1 MKKQATACLPLL
13 LVVLAADIL
22 LAQSYYKGTTLQSLG
37 AGSPANG
44 NTVALGINDSGII
57 VGTSALLSG
66 GRHATTW
73 STDGTVRD
81 LGTLGGNSGVG
92 FAINNLGQV
101 VGASSLPDN
110 SRSEPFLWTQ
120 SGGMQDLGGLGS
132 GTDNAALAINHNTAI
147 VGRSCLDSLN
157 HSCHAFLWTQAGGMQ
172 DLGTL
177 GGSFSE
183 GTGINAAGHVTGWS
197 THPDGT
203 RHGFLWTAQTGMQ
216 ELLPNETFES
226 FPWAISDSDQVAGA
240 FNDPQDNQS
249 HAFSWTP
256 STGLQDLG
264 TLGSGFSEALATNDS
279 GDVVGFA
286 RTADNTGYS
295 VIWKKAGAPQKLA
308 LLVSPNNPML
318 LGEAATGI
326 NAAGQISANGKKKL
340 YLLNPRTQ
348 TALTSSPNPSTHG
361 QAVTFTAVVT
371 SYLGVPPDGET
382 VSFMRGTTVLGSGSL
397 NHGAASFTTS
407 TLKVGTTYIKAV
419 YGGDASF
426 LGSKSN
432 TVQQVVN

>member
-1 MKKQATACLPLL
+1 MKKQARACLSLL

-22 LAQSYYKGTTLQSLG
+22 WAQSYYKGTRLQSLG
-37 AGSPANG
+37 AGSPSGA
-44 NTVALGINDSGII
+44 AGINDSGII
-57 VGTSALLSG
+57 VGTSALLNG
-66 GRHATTW
+66 DRHATTW
-73 STDGTVRD
+73 STDGAVRD
-81 LGTLGGNSGVG
+81 LGTLGGNYSVG

-101 VGASSLPDN
+101 VGASTLSDN
-110 SRSEPFLWTQ
+110 SRSEPFLWKQ

-132 GTDNAALAINHNTAI
+132 GADNAALAINDNGVI
-147 VGRSCLDSLN
+147 VGRSCFDNFN
-157 HSCHAFLWTQAGGMQ
+157 HCHAFLWTQAGGMQ

-197 THPDGT
+197 THADGT

-226 FPWAISDSDQVAGA
+226 FPEAINNSDQVAGA
-240 FNDPQDNQS
+240 FNNPQDNKS
-249 HAFSWTP
+249 HAFSWTR
-256 STGLQDLG
+256 SSGLQDLG
-264 TLGSGFSEALATNDS
+264 TLGSGFSEAFAINDS

-286 RTADNTGYS
+286 RTADDTGYS
-295 VIWKKAGAPQKLA
+295 VIWKRAGAPQKLA

-361 QAVTFTAVVT
+361 QTVTFTAVVT
-371 SYLGVPPDGET
+371 SYLAMPPDGET
-382 VSFMRGTTVLGSGSL
+382 VSFMKGTTVLGTGSL